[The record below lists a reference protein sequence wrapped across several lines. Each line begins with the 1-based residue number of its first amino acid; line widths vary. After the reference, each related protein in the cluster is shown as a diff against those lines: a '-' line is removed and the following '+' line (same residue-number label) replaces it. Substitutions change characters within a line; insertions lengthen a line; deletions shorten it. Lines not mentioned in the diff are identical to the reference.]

1 MSNNIITVKMN
12 NDGTLDE
19 RLPDGSEKPLED
31 TPMRPMT
38 EQEISEAASSD
49 PDAIPMTGEQMQNA
63 RRVPRIKTMRRA
75 LQLTQEEFSARY
87 LIPIGTLRD
96 WEQGRSEPD
105 QTARAYLMAIA
116 AVPEVIEQA
125 LHQTPH

>member
-12 NDGTLDE
+12 NDGTLNE
-19 RLPDGSEKPLED
+19 LLPDGNEKPLED
-31 TPMRPMT
+31 TQMRAMT

-49 PDAIPMTGEQMQNA
+49 PDAIPMTSEQMQNA

-116 AVPEVIEQA
+116 AIPEVIEQA
-125 LHQTPH
+125 LHQMPH

>member
-12 NDGTLDE
+12 NDGTLNE
-19 RLPDGSEKPLED
+19 LLPDGNEKPLED
-31 TPMRPMT
+31 TQMRAMT
-38 EQEISEAASSD
+38 EQEMSEAASSD
-49 PDAIPMTGEQMQNA
+49 PDAIPMTSEQMQNA

-116 AVPEVIEQA
+116 ALPEVIEQA
-125 LHQTPH
+125 LHQMPH